1 MFVSEN
7 WSEILD
13 QSNFRELNNNYAT
26 DEDSQYSYTN
36 RYSDD
41 DVTNFL
47 THFINGVPNINDDEQ
62 NFVKFT
68 DTTDNEMMLA
78 SRFLEKISCEVGS
91 DECPYNAECVPLG
104 HNMRNGIC
112 KCMLGMEENAQG
124 SCVPIHRS
132 FSKDSVD
139 SIKKGDSLIE
149 SKSDI
154 LLPDKSAPRQK
165 LTVSILSKQVRILIL
180 PKLLYT
186 TIYLKIDHVA

>member
-1 MFVSEN
+1 MIIHLFFSEN

-13 QSNFRELNNNYAT
+13 QSNFRELNNNYAAD
-26 DEDSQYSYTN
+26 DEPQYSYTN
-36 RYSDD
+36 RYSDG

-47 THFINGVPNINDDEQ
+47 THFINGVPNIDDDEQ
-62 NFVKFT
+62 NFVKFS

-91 DECPYNAECVPLG
+91 DDCPYNAECVPLG

-124 SCVPIHRS
+124 DCVPIHRS

-139 SIKKGDSLIE
+139 SVKKGDSLVE
-149 SKSDI
+149 SKSD
-154 LLPDKSAPRQK
+154 LPDKSAPRQK
-165 LTVSILSKQVRILIL
+165 LTVSILSKEVRILNLLNIL
-180 PKLLYT
+180 YLK
-186 TIYLKIDHVA
+186 IYLKHHS